1 MLQEDVQVLLYLS
14 WHSGDFKRYPVT
26 VSIISQLGMSWF
38 AWQKPQREWHSTEL
52 WFEALE
58 LEAFPWLCCA
68 QAAASAHAERG
79 N

>member
-14 WHSGDFKRYPVT
+14 QHSEDFKRYPVT
-26 VSIISQLGMSWF
+26 VSIIPQLEMSWF
-38 AWQKPQREWHSTEL
+38 TRQEPWREWHGTEL
-52 WFEALE
+52 LFKTPE